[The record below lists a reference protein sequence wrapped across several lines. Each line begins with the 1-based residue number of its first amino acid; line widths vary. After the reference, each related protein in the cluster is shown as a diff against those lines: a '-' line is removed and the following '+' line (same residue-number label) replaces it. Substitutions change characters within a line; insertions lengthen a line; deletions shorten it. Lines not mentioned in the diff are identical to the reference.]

1 MRGKTVPVVV
11 VLVFVLVL
19 LPVARWC
26 GVTPA
31 ELAGILS
38 TTAAFV
44 SAIVVS
50 ITPFERKLRRAKNA

>member
-1 MRGKTVPVVV
+1 MRGKVVSIVV
-11 VLVFVLVL
+11 VLVFILIL

-31 ELAGILS
+31 ELAGILG
-38 TTAAFV
+38 TTAAFI

-50 ITPFERKLRRAKNA
+50 VTRLERNARNA

>member
-11 VLVFVLVL
+11 VLVFVLVV

-38 TTAAFV
+38 STAAFV
-44 SAIVVS
+44 SAVVVS
-50 ITPFERKLRRAKNA
+50 IRQVERKSRTPKNA